1 MSRLPDWSHAEL
13 PDPLPLSF
21 RNALRTIGPG
31 AILLAASIGGGEW
44 LVGPAVAVKHGIGLF
59 WIATLAIVLQTV
71 FNLEAIRYT
80 LYTGE
85 PVVAG
90 FMRLRPS
97 SRFWATIYSILSIA
111 QLGMPALGAA
121 SATVIFAA
129 FAGRLPGSSDTAA
142 LTWITYLVMA
152 VTLLILMSGGT
163 VERTLERASWAMIIM
178 IFVFLF
184 AANLL
189 FVPAKHWLETFQG
202 FFQFGYWPPG
212 IDIVLLTTLAAT
224 AGSGGIGNIAISNWV
239 RDKGF
244 GMGAT
249 VGAIPGALGGRK
261 INLSHVG
268 KVFEINTENLRRW
281 RAWCRYVVLD
291 QVVLWAGG
299 CFIGMYLNVN
309 LATAIAPPGANLS
322 DLGAG
327 AFQAKYM
334 SERLWSGF
342 WMLALLN
349 GFWILYSTHLGN
361 TDSLVRVV
369 TDILWIEKKS
379 RWNVGSVR
387 RLYYSLLILFT
398 VWGAITTRWGTAMT
412 LFQALG
418 VVASLVLA
426 LGSVQVLIVNTSLL
440 PSELRPPLWRR
451 VALLVCAA
459 FYAAMFIAVIV
470 R

>member
-1 MSRLPDWSHAEL
+1 M
-13 PDPLPLSF
+13 
-21 RNALRTIGPG
+21 
-31 AILLAASIGGGEW
+31 
-44 LVGPAVAVKHGIGLF
+44 
-59 WIATLAIVLQTV
+59 IV
-71 FNLEAIRYT
+71 
-80 LYTGE
+80 
-85 PVVAG
+85 
-90 FMRLRPS
+90 
-97 SRFWATIYSILSIA
+97 
-111 QLGMPALGAA
+111 
-121 SATVIFAA
+121 
-129 FAGRLPGSSDTAA
+129 
-142 LTWITYLVMA
+142 
-152 VTLLILMSGGT
+152 
-163 VERTLERASWAMIIM
+163 M

-184 AANLL
+184 TANLL

-281 RAWCRYVVLD
+281 RGWCRYVVLD
-291 QVVLWAGG
+291 QVVVWAGG
-299 CFIGMYLNVN
+299 CFIGMFLNVN

-369 TDILWIEKKS
+369 TDILWIEKKNS
-379 RWNVGSVR
+379 WNVGSVR

-398 VWGAITTRWGTAMT
+398 AWGAITTRWGTAMT
-412 LFQALG
+412 L
-418 VVASLVLA
+418 
-426 LGSVQVLIVNTSLL
+426 
-440 PSELRPPLWRR
+440 RR
-451 VALLVCAA
+451 
-459 FYAAMFIAVIV
+459 
-470 R
+470 

>member
-1 MSRLPDWSHAEL
+1 MSSLPSWGRSEL
-13 PDPLPLSF
+13 PEPLPLSF
-21 RNALRTIGPG
+21 HNALRTIGPG
-31 AILLAASIGGGEW
+31 AILLATSIGGGEW
-44 LVGPAVAVKHGIGLF
+44 LVGPAVAVRHGIGLF
-59 WIATLAIVLQTV
+59 WIATLAIVLQTI

-97 SRFWATIYSILSIA
+97 SRFWAAMYSVLSVA

-129 FAGRLPGSSDTAA
+129 FAGRLPGAPDTAA

-152 VTLLILMSGGT
+152 VTFLILMSGGT
-163 VERTLERASWAMIIM
+163 VERTLERASWVMIAM
-178 IFVFLF
+178 IFVFLLV
-184 AANLL
+184 ANIL
-189 FVPAKHWLETFQG
+189 FVPAKHWLETLQG
-202 FFQFGYWPPG
+202 FFRFGYWPAG
-212 IDIVLLTTLAAT
+212 VDIVLLTTLAAT
-224 AGSGGIGNIAISNWV
+224 AGSGGIGNLAISNWV

-244 GMGAT
+244 GMGAA

-268 KVFEINTENLRRW
+268 KVFEINLRRW
-281 RAWCRYVVLD
+281 RIWHRYVVLD
-291 QVVLWAGG
+291 QVVLWAAG

-322 DLGAG
+322 DVGAG

-334 SERLWSGF
+334 AERLWPGF
-342 WMLALLN
+342 WALALLN
-349 GFWILYSTHLGN
+349 GFWILFSTHLGN

-369 TDILWIEKKS
+369 TDILWMEKAGK
-379 RWNVGSVR
+379 WNIGSVR
-387 RLYYSLLILFT
+387 RLYYGLLILFT
-398 VWGAITTRWGTAMT
+398 VWGAITTQWGTAMT

-426 LGSVQVLIVNTSLL
+426 LGAVQILIVNTQLL
-440 PSELRPPLWRR
+440 PTELRPPIWKRA
-451 VALLVCAA
+451 ALVVCAA
-459 FYAAMFIAVIV
+459 FYSAMFIAVIV

>member
-1 MSRLPDWSHAEL
+1 MSRLPEWGRAEL
-13 PDPLPLSF
+13 PEPLPFCF

-59 WIATLAIVLQTV
+59 WIATLAIVLQTI

-85 PVVAG
+85 PIVAG

-97 SRFWATIYSILSIA
+97 SGFWGALYSLLSVA

-129 FAGRLPGSSDTAA
+129 FAGRLPGAPDATA

-152 VTLLILMSGGT
+152 ATFLILMSGGT
-163 VERTLERASWAMIIM
+163 VERTLERASWAMIVM

-184 AANLL
+184 VANIL
-189 FVPAKHWLETFQG
+189 FVPIAHWVTTFRG
-202 FFQFGYWPPG
+202 FLSFGYWPPG

-224 AGSGGIGNIAISNWV
+224 AGSGGIGNIAISNWM

-261 INLSHVG
+261 ISLSHVG
-268 KVFEINTENLRRW
+268 KVFEINAENLRRW
-281 RAWCRYVVLD
+281 RLWLRYVFLD

-334 SERLWSGF
+334 SEQLWSGF
-342 WMLALLN
+342 WALALLN
-349 GFWILYSTHLGN
+349 GFWILFSTHLGN

-369 TDILWIEKKS
+369 TDILWIEK
-379 RWNVGSVR
+379 RRENVR
-387 RLYYSLLILFT
+387 RLYYSLLIAFT
-398 VWGAITTRWGTAMT
+398 IWGAITTRWGTAMT

-426 LGSVQVLIVNTSLL
+426 LGSIQILVVNTRLL

-451 VALLVCAA
+451 AALLVCAV
-459 FYAAMFIAVIV
+459 FYAVMFVAVIV

>member
-1 MSRLPDWSHAEL
+1 VSRLPSWGLAEL
-13 PDPLPLSF
+13 PEPLPLSF

-59 WIATLAIVLQTV
+59 WIATLAIVLQTI

-97 SRFWATIYSILSIA
+97 SRFWATVYSLLSVA

-129 FAGRLPGSSDTAA
+129 FAGRLPGAPDTIA

-152 VTLLILMSGGT
+152 ATFLILMLGGT
-163 VERTLERASWAMIIM
+163 VERTLERASWAMIVM

-184 AANLL
+184 SANLL
-189 FVPAKHWLETFQG
+189 FVPAKHWLATFQG
-202 FFQFGYWPPG
+202 FFRFGYWPPG

-244 GMGAT
+244 GMGAA

-268 KVFEINTENLRRW
+268 KVFEINIENLRRW
-281 RAWCRYVVLD
+281 QGWCRYVFLD

-299 CFIGMYLNVN
+299 CFVGMYLNVN
-309 LATAIAPPGANLS
+309 LATSIAPPGANLS

-334 SERLWSGF
+334 AERLWPGF
-342 WMLALLN
+342 WVLALLN
-349 GFWILYSTHLGN
+349 GFWILFSTHLGN

-369 TDILWIEKKS
+369 TDILWIEKK
-379 RWNVGSVR
+379 RDWNVGNVR
-387 RLYYSLLILFT
+387 RLYYTLLILFT
-398 VWGAITTRWGTAMT
+398 VWGAITARWGTAMT

-426 LGSVQVLIVNTSLL
+426 LGAVQILIVNTSLL
-440 PSELRPPLWRR
+440 PAELRPPLWRR
-451 VALLVCAA
+451 AALLVCAA
-459 FYAAMFIAVIV
+459 FYSAMFIAVVV

>member
-1 MSRLPDWSHAEL
+1 MSKLPAWGRADL
-13 PDPLPLSF
+13 PEPLPLSF

-59 WIATLAIVLQTV
+59 WIATLAIVLQTI
-71 FNLEAIRYT
+71 FNLEALRYT

-97 SRFWATIYSILSIA
+97 SGFWATIYTVLSVA

-129 FAGRLPGSSDTAA
+129 FAGRLPGGSDTTT
-142 LTWITYLVMA
+142 LIWLTYLVMA

-163 VERTLERASWAMIIM
+163 VERTLERASWAMIAM
-178 IFVFLF
+178 IFAFLF

-189 FVPAKHWLETFQG
+189 FVPAGHWLATFQG

-224 AGSGGIGNIAISNWV
+224 AGSGGIGNIAISNWA

-244 GMGAT
+244 GMGAA
-249 VGAIPGALGGRK
+249 VGAIPGALGGRH

-268 KVFEINTENLRRW
+268 KVFEINSENLRRW
-281 RAWCRYVVLD
+281 RVWTRYVLLD

-334 SERLWSGF
+334 AERLWSGF
-342 WMLALLN
+342 WVLALLN
-349 GFWILYSTHLGN
+349 GFWILFSTHLGN

-369 TDILWIEKKS
+369 TDILWIGKMRES
-379 RWNVGSVR
+379 NVGNVR
-387 RLYYSLLILFT
+387 RLYYTLLFVFT
-398 VWGAITTRWGTAMT
+398 AWGAITARWGTAMT
-412 LFQALG
+412 LFRALG

-426 LGSVQVLIVNTSLL
+426 LGALQILLVNTRLL
-440 PSELRPPLWRR
+440 PTELRPPMWKRA
-451 VALLVCAA
+451 ALLVCAA
-459 FYAAMFIAVIV
+459 FYTIMFLAVIV

>member
-1 MSRLPDWSHAEL
+1 MSRLPDWGRADL

-59 WIATLAIVLQTV
+59 WIATLAIVLQTI
-71 FNLEAIRYT
+71 FNLEAMRYT

-97 SRFWATIYSILSIA
+97 SRLWAIIYSLLSVA

-129 FAGRLPGSSDTAA
+129 FAGRLPGGSDTAS
-142 LTWITYLVMA
+142 LIWLTYLVMA
-152 VTLLILMSGGT
+152 ATLLILMSGGT
-163 VERTLERASWAMIIM
+163 VERTLERASWAMIAM
-178 IFVFLF
+178 IFAFLF
-184 AANLL
+184 TANLL
-189 FVPAKHWLETFQG
+189 FVPAEHWFATFQG

-212 IDIVLLTTLAAT
+212 VDIVLLTTLAAT
-224 AGSGGIGNIAISNWV
+224 AGSGGIGNIAISNWA

-244 GMGAT
+244 GMGAA
-249 VGAIPGALGGRK
+249 VGAIPGALGGRN
-261 INLSHVG
+261 ISLSHVG
-268 KVFEINTENLRRW
+268 KVFEINVENLRRW
-281 RAWCRYVVLD
+281 RAWTRYVVFD

-334 SERLWSGF
+334 AERLWSGF
-342 WMLALLN
+342 WVLALLN
-349 GFWILYSTHLGN
+349 GFWILFSTHLGN

-369 TDILWIEKKS
+369 TDILWIEKM
-379 RWNVGSVR
+379 RDWNVGSVR
-387 RLYYSLLILFT
+387 RLYYTLLILFT
-398 VWGAITTRWGTAMT
+398 VWGAITARWGTAMT

-426 LGSVQVLIVNTSLL
+426 LGAVQILLVNTRLL
-440 PSELRPPLWRR
+440 PKELRPPLWKRA
-451 VALLVCAA
+451 ALLVCSG
-459 FYAAMFIAVIV
+459 FYTVMFLAVIL

>member
-1 MSRLPDWSHAEL
+1 MRRLPAWGRADL
-13 PDPLPLSF
+13 PEPLPLSF

-59 WIATLAIVLQTV
+59 WIATLAIVLQTI
-71 FNLEAIRYT
+71 FNLEALRYT

-97 SRFWATIYSILSIA
+97 SRFWAATYTLLSIA

-129 FAGRLPGSSDTAA
+129 FAGRLPGAPDTTT
-142 LTWITYLVMA
+142 LLWLTYLVMA
-152 VTLLILMSGGT
+152 VAVLILMSGGT
-163 VERTLERASWAMIIM
+163 VERTLERASWVMIIM
-178 IFVFLF
+178 IFAFLF
-184 AANLL
+184 IANVL
-189 FVPAKHWLETFQG
+189 FVPAEHWLSTFKG

-212 IDIVLLTTLAAT
+212 VDIVLLTTLAAT
-224 AGSGGIGNIAISNWV
+224 AGSGGIGNIAISNWA

-249 VGAIPGALGGRK
+249 VGAIPGALGGRQ

-281 RAWCRYVVLD
+281 REWTRYVLFD

-299 CFIGMYLNVN
+299 CFLGMYLNVN

-322 DLGAG
+322 DIGAG

-334 SERLWSGF
+334 AERLWSGF
-342 WMLALLN
+342 WFLALLN
-349 GFWILYSTHLGN
+349 GFWILFSTHLGN

-369 TDILWIEKKS
+369 TDILWIEKM
-379 RWNVGSVR
+379 RDWNVGSVR
-387 RLYYSLLILFT
+387 NLYYTLLILFT
-398 VWGAITTRWGTAMT
+398 VWGAILARWGTAMT

-418 VVASLVLA
+418 VVASFVLA
-426 LGSVQVLIVNTSLL
+426 LGSIQILLVNTRLL
-440 PSELRPPLWRR
+440 PTELRPPLWRR
-451 VALLVCAA
+451 AFLLICAG
-459 FYAAMFIAVIV
+459 FYTVMFVAVIV

>member
-1 MSRLPDWSHAEL
+1 MSRLPAWGRADL
-13 PDPLPLSF
+13 PEPLPLSF

-59 WIATLAIVLQTV
+59 WIATLAIVLQTI
-71 FNLEAIRYT
+71 FNLEAMRYT

-85 PVVAG
+85 PIVAG

-97 SRFWATIYSILSIA
+97 SRFWATIYSVLSVA

-129 FAGRLPGSSDTAA
+129 FAGRLPGGADTTA
-142 LTWITYLVMA
+142 LIWLTYLVMA
-152 VTLLILMSGGT
+152 LTLLILMSGAT

-178 IFVFLF
+178 IFAFLF
-184 AANLL
+184 TSNLL
-189 FVPAKHWLETFQG
+189 FVPAEHWLATFQG

-212 IDIVLLTTLAAT
+212 VDIVLLTTLAAT
-224 AGSGGIGNIAISNWV
+224 AGSGGIGNIAISNWA

-244 GMGAT
+244 GMGAA
-249 VGAIPGALGGRK
+249 VGAIPGALGGRN
-261 INLSHVG
+261 ISLSHVG
-268 KVFEINTENLRRW
+268 KVFEINVENLRRW
-281 RAWCRYVVLD
+281 RSWTRYVFFD

-309 LATAIAPPGANLS
+309 LATAIAPPGTNLS

-334 SERLWSGF
+334 AERLWSGF
-342 WMLALLN
+342 WVLALLN
-349 GFWILYSTHLGN
+349 GFWILFSTHLGN
-361 TDSLVRVV
+361 TDGLVRVV
-369 TDILWIEKKS
+369 TDILWIEKI
-379 RWNVGSVR
+379 RDWNVGSVR
-387 RLYYSLLILFT
+387 RLYYTLLILFT
-398 VWGAITTRWGTAMT
+398 VWGAITARWGTAMT

-426 LGSVQVLIVNTSLL
+426 LGSIQVLLVNTRLL
-440 PSELRPPLWRR
+440 PAELRPPLWKRA
-451 VALLVCAA
+451 ALLVCAG
-459 FYAAMFIAVIV
+459 FYIIMFLAVIV

>member
-1 MSRLPDWSHAEL
+1 VRGLPPWGRAEL
-13 PDPLPLSF
+13 PEPLPFSF

-59 WIATLAIVLQTV
+59 WIATVAIVLQTI

-85 PVVAG
+85 PIVAG

-97 SRFWATIYSILSIA
+97 SRFWGAIYSVLSIA

-129 FAGRLPGSSDTAA
+129 FAGRLPGAPDTET
-142 LTWITYLVMA
+142 LTWITYAVMG
-152 VTLLILMSGGT
+152 VTFLILMLGGT
-163 VERTLERASWAMIIM
+163 IERTLERASWAMIFV
-178 IFVFLF
+178 IFVFLL

-189 FVPAKHWLETFQG
+189 FVPAQHWLQTFQG
-202 FFQFGYWPPG
+202 FFRFGYWPPG

-224 AGSGGIGNIAISNWV
+224 AGSGGIGNIAVSNWV

-244 GMGAT
+244 GMGAA

-268 KVFEINTENLRRW
+268 KIFDINPANLRRW
-281 RAWCRYVVLD
+281 RDWSRYVLLD
-291 QVVLWAGG
+291 QVALWAGG

-309 LATAIAPPGANLS
+309 LATAIAPAGANLS
-322 DLGAG
+322 DIGAG

-342 WMLALLN
+342 WVLALLN
-349 GFWILYSTHLGN
+349 GFWILFSTHLGN

-369 TDILWIEKKS
+369 TDIVWIGKK
-379 RWNVGSVR
+379 REWDAGNVR
-387 RLYYSLLILFT
+387 RLYYSLLLVFT
-398 VWGAITTRWGTAMT
+398 IWGMITTRWGTAMT
-412 LFQALG
+412 LFSALG
-418 VVASLVLA
+418 IVASLVLA
-426 LGSVQVLIVNTSLL
+426 MGAIQILLVNTRLL
-440 PSELRPPLWRR
+440 PPELRPPWWRR
-451 VALLVCAA
+451 IALLICAA